1 LQAFKSLEKQSW
13 KRRWLYLDGDALTL
27 SWYAAPPPAAGS
39 GGAAARP
46 PPPKGTFAMDVL
58 KVEAAA
64 STDNKRPNELKVQSN
79 NMALYLCTES
89 AAERGEL
96 LRRLNAARRRR
107 VCGDDGTALILSEAA
122 GSALGGGGGRG
133 SKVFTWG
140 IGAMLGNG
148 RQDTQAW
155 GQPQLVNALRC
166 VQACGLFSAH
176 SAGLRRRLPA
186 AAILRSAPPYPSLP
200 FLSPALTHWRLPP
213 GRSTAARWMMSAP
226 RTCGAGQSSAA

>member
-1 LQAFKSLEKQSW
+1 
-13 KRRWLYLDGDALTL
+13 
-27 SWYAAPPPAAGS
+27 
-39 GGAAARP
+39 
-46 PPPKGTFAMDVL
+46 M
-58 KVEAAA
+58 EAAT

-79 NMALYLCTES
+79 NMVLYLCTES

-166 VQACGLFSAH
+166 VR
-176 SAGLRRRLPA
+176 AGLRARPVFFFFFQRVCPA
-186 AAILRSAPPYPSLP
+186 APRARTAATLSLFAPPPPSP
-200 FLSPALTHWRLPP
+200 RFH
-213 GRSTAARWMMSAP
+213 STR
-226 RTCGAGQSSAA
+226 QL